1 MLTHLEQT
9 IRDYL
14 PHIIHMS
21 LATCQDNKPRIS
33 EVHFVYDRDLN
44 LYFRSKPSRRHSQEI
59 AQNLSVAGSIVTQ
72 HVVDEKPRG
81 IYFEWKAEIV
91 IIDKY
96 DEICTMFCERVGCDT
111 SIIDEQHKEDGHKF
125 YKISISDYYIFD
137 KKESNPSTKYHL
149 SWWK

>member
-21 LATCQDNKPRIS
+21 LATSHDDRPWIC
-33 EVHFVYDRDLN
+33 EVHFVYDADLN
-44 LYFRSKPSRRHSQEI
+44 LYFRSKPSRRHSHEI
-59 AQNLSVAGSIVTQ
+59 NQNPLVSGSIVTQ
-72 HVVDEKPRG
+72 HTADEKPRW
-81 IYFEWKAEIV
+81 IYFEWKAELIV
-91 IIDKY
+91 INQDDPIY
-96 DEICTMFCERVGCDT
+96 TMFCERVWCDA
-111 SIIDEQHKEDGHKF
+111 SIITDQEKEDGHKF
-125 YKISISDYYIFD
+125 YKISVSDYYIFD